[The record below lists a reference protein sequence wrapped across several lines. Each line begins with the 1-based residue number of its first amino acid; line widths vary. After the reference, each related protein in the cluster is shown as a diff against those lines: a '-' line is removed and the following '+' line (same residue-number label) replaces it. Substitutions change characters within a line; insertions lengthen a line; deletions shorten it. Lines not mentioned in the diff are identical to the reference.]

1 MRIGIYS
8 RKLQGEFFRRFINII
23 IENRNVQ
30 RPCTI
35 FNLVQFGKKK
45 LMKHEH
51 NTYNLADFSYKTGRP
66 IIATIHACRELTKPH
81 AGRSVNFI
89 FTEPS

>member
-1 MRIGIYS
+1 MRIGILG

-45 LMKHEH
+45 
-51 NTYNLADFSYKTGRP
+51 N
-66 IIATIHACRELTKPH
+66 
-81 AGRSVNFI
+81 
-89 FTEPS
+89 